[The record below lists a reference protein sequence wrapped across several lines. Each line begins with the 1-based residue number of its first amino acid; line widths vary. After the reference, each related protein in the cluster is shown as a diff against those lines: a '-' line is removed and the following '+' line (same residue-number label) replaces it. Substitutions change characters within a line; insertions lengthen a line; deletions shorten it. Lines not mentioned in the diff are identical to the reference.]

1 VIVAH
6 QSSMLDGFSTLAHHH
21 CFAGFS
27 DVLSRSAGGRQL
39 NLSVMDIAA
48 HRTVAAIHGP

>member
-1 VIVAH
+1 MIVAH